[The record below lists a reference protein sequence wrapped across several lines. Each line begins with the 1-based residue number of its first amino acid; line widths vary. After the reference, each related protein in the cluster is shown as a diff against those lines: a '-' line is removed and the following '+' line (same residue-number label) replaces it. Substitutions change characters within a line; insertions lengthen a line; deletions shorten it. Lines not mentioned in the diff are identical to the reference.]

1 VASEELH
8 MVNTEVGR
16 QEVNLLEV
24 VVKCVEISVVE
35 EEVSLEVEEEIS
47 EVVEEMMKKDIL
59 RVQDNTMKTLAKDQ
73 EAVNELLLVVCEKVQ
88 GWDLIKIEISIGI
101 VTKTNTDHSEE
112 TGEEAEAAVK
122 EEEAEAE
129 KTSIHMTETKTMNNQ
144 EENTT
149 YIEEHAVDS
158 LMVKTTIDRRF
169 QIVFKS
175 LFVNKTT

>member
-8 MVNTEVGR
+8 TVNTEVGR

-73 EAVNELLLVVCEKVQ
+73 EAVNELLLVVCEEVQ

-129 KTSIHMTETKTMNNQ
+129 KTSTETKTMNNQ